1 MAAREKKP
9 EEHGADLGLGE
20 AEAVMK
26 KMEERYR
33 YLERKDRRH
42 GKVNYSA
49 MDTRETLGEETIP
62 DLDAK
67 PVEDQALA
75 NILCDEVRDC
85 LSRLSEEER
94 EVIHLIYYERMS
106 EREAAKR
113 LSLHNMTVHKRKVRA
128 LGKLKKLL
136 KK

>member
-9 EEHGADLGLGE
+9 EEHGADLGLGR
-20 AEAVMK
+20 AEAVLK
-26 KMEERYR
+26 KMEERYK

-62 DLDAK
+62 DLEAK
-67 PVEDQALA
+67 SVEDQALA
-75 NILCDEVRDC
+75 NILCDEVRGC
-85 LSRLSEEER
+85 LSRLSDEER
-94 EVIHLIYYERMS
+94 EVIQLIYYERMS

-113 LSLHNMTVHKRKVRA
+113 LSLHNMTVHTRKARA
-128 LGKLKKLL
+128 LEKLKEMMRK
-136 KK
+136 